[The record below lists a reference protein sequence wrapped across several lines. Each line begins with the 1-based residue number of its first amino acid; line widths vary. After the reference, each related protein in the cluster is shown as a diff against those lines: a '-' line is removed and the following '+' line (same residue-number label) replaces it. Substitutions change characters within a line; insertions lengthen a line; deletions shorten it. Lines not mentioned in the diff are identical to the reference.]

1 MVIYVIV
8 LDIINSLIGFFYN
21 DCLLIN
27 YIRRNLKEKLFLVLV
42 VVNRK
47 FGFIYFYFWEVNN
60 NKSFV

>member
-27 YIRRNLKEKLFLVLV
+27 YFRRNLKEKLFLVLV

-47 FGFIYFYFWEVNN
+47 FGFIYFYF
-60 NKSFV
+60 